1 MPKTATLTLE
11 VSQDLKDRLGRY
23 AEQTQRSPSAV
34 AEEGL
39 AAFLDS
45 EMEMQAALDA
55 AEEDF
60 RTGNVVSH
68 EEAMRRIRETI
79 AKYEV

>member
-11 VSQDLKDRLGRY
+11 VSQDLKDRLDLL
-23 AEQTQRSPSAV
+23 AEKTSRTPDALVDTAV
-34 AEEGL
+34 TGFVDRELEYLKGIEEDL
-39 AAFLDS
+39 
-45 EMEMQAALDA
+45 
-55 AEEDF
+55 EDF